1 MKKYII
7 ITFLTVISWCSISAE
22 PSKDKKE
29 ARHLINKIDVRVNGV
44 NILTSDLEK
53 PRLAKNGKPFTMDE
67 AVFDEL
73 LYLRAAELKMLP
85 TDIDIEHQITNFKV
99 QNGLDQLSD
108 NEFEEELKD
117 GGMDL
122 REYKRQYGRLIAVEN
137 IKRTETSEKLMVTS
151 QEVERSYKK
160 NPPIQQEA
168 YHLKICVLPQG
179 QHEKSKELVAQNKV
193 EWEDLGFIETTKISK
208 DFAIVPTMKA
218 GDLSEPIKMGDHYE
232 LISVVEKKEQQKKT
246 LQESYQEIERELQD
260 EKRDRCLKDLEKD
273 LKAKAS
279 IVYL

>member
-7 ITFLTVISWCSISAE
+7 IAFFAAISWCGVSAVA
-22 PSKDKKE
+22 SKGKE
-29 ARHLINKIDVRVNGV
+29 QPRKLINKIVVRVNGV

-53 PRLAKNGKPFTMDE
+53 PRLAKNGKPFTLDE
-67 AVFDEL
+67 AIFDEL

-85 TDIDIEHQITNFKV
+85 SDIDIEHQITNFKV

-108 NEFEEELKD
+108 EEFEEELKE

-122 REYKRQYGRLIAVEN
+122 KEYKRQYGRLIAVEN

-151 QEVERSYKK
+151 QEVERSYDK
-160 NPPIQQEA
+160 NPPVQQEA
-168 YHLKICVLPQG
+168 YHLKTCVLPQG

-193 EWEDLGFIETTKISK
+193 EWEDLGFIETAKISK
-208 DFAIVPTMKA
+208 DFSIVFAMKT
-218 GDLSEPIKMGDHYE
+218 GDLSEPLKMGDHYE
-232 LISVVEKKEQQKKT
+232 LISVVEKREQRKKT
-246 LQESYQEIERELQD
+246 LQESYQEIERKLQD
-260 EKRDRCLKDLEKD
+260 EKRDRCLKDLERD